1 VPVFQRDEEKAAQ
14 KAAEKAERERQQA
27 EQAWWASPTGQARAA
42 RENGQKVFQISVPL
56 HQTERSV
63 WGTLSGDPAA
73 KRQKTSDPIGPIEQ
87 IEAQGWTLAHAG
99 YVFRETGSVSRDKL
113 LSSGQTA
120 QVTGEVVG
128 IYLFRADPDFQAP
141 PGSIS

>member
-1 VPVFQRDEEKAAQ
+1 MLKRDPDKAAA
-14 KAAEKAERERQQA
+14 KAEARAEREQQ
-27 EQAWWASPTGQARAA
+27 EQIAAWWASPAGQARAA

-63 WGTLSGDPAA
+63 WGTISGDPAA
-73 KRQKTSDPIGPIEQ
+73 RRQKTSDPIGPIEE
-87 IEAQGWTLAHAG
+87 IEAQGWMLEHAG

-128 IYLFRADPDFQAP
+128 VYLFRTDAP
-141 PGSIS
+141 VAVPPAQIP

>member
-1 VPVFQRDEEKAAQ
+1 MLKRDPDKAAA
-14 KAAEKAERERQQA
+14 KAEARAERERQQEIA
-27 EQAWWASPTGQARAA
+27 AWWASPAGQARAA

-73 KRQKTSDPIGPIEQ
+73 RRQKTSDPIGPIEE
-87 IEAQGWTLAHAG
+87 IEAQGWTLQHAG

-120 QVTGEVVG
+120 QVTGEVIG
-128 IYLFRADPDFQAP
+128 IYLFRVDPTFQAP
-141 PGSIS
+141 PSPP